1 MIIIVGAGP
10 AGLSTAFH
18 LDRTDREFL
27 VLESAAGTGG
37 LCRSFELGGAVF
49 DLGGHAFFTKHEYV
63 RELLDQ
69 WCRPGIHQQ
78 PRQAWVYSHGT
89 FVRYP
94 FQSHLHGLPS
104 DVVQDCLAGL
114 FEAARRPPSTPQ
126 SMLDWIETSFGTG
139 IASHFLRPYNEKV
152 WAHPLSDIAT
162 AWTAGR
168 VVTPDAAAI
177 VAGAL
182 RPQDFRSFPN
192 ATVRYPAAGGFFEL
206 FAGIADKIGHRVRPG
221 HEVRTVDLRHRTLVT
236 QNGVRLDWDRLVSTM
251 PLDELVR
258 RCADLP
264 DCCRQAAAELRWNS
278 LKLVNLVFDGGD
290 YSTFHRIYSA
300 DPDVCFHKLVLNS
313 NSSARLRASGR
324 FAVQAEISYSDYKP
338 LDGADL
344 AEQVRTAVGDM
355 GIVDRGVRPSARSTV
370 SVDRA
375 YPIQTLNASAA
386 RKHIT
391 ETLERYGVLCAGRF
405 GEWRYINSDDAV
417 MRGKQ
422 CAEELVSA

>member
-27 VLESAAGTGG
+27 VLESAAEAGG

-63 RELLDQ
+63 HDLMDQ

-94 FQSHLHGLPS
+94 FQSHLHGLPVN
-104 DVVQDCLAGL
+104 VVQDCLNGL
-114 FEAARRPPSTPQ
+114 FEAARRPPGTPR
-126 SMLDWIETSFGTG
+126 SMLDWIETSFGAG

-162 AWTAGR
+162 TWTAGR
-168 VVTPDAAAI
+168 VVTPDTAAV

-192 ATVRYPAAGGFFEL
+192 ANVRYPAAGGFFEL
-206 FAGIADKIGHRVRPG
+206 FAGIADKIGHRVRYG

-290 YSTFHRIYSA
+290 YSTFHRVYSA

-313 NSSARLRASGR
+313 NSSRRLQASGR
-324 FAVQAEISYSDYKP
+324 FAVQAEISYSEHKP

-344 AEQVRTAVGDM
+344 AGQVRAAVADM
-355 GIVDRGVRPSARSTV
+355 GIVDQDVRPSARSTV
-370 SVDRA
+370 SIDRA
-375 YPIQTLNASAA
+375 YPIQTLATSAA

-391 ETLERYGVLCAGRF
+391 DALEHYGVLCAGRF

-417 MRGKQ
+417 MRGRQ
-422 CAEELVSA
+422 CADDLTSA